1 MVSRHGWRSAS
12 LWARLAGMRLGLSVV
27 LSLALSLASC
37 GGEEPKAAAAD
48 AAQDA
53 SSATDTGPV
62 NNWAQGYTI
71 DLTFHG
77 GPADGKKLHLN
88 RDLFGLATVFS
99 FGSTHY
105 THGEVGFAM
114 TDTMQVDVG
123 GVQSQ
128 VEIILNFGFV
138 VGSSVNPVH
147 TDKAGEYPFSCRPP
161 MVRIFFK
168 NYWYRSTCAGLD
180 GKFVLTDYANTE
192 GGTMAGNFAGRIQ
205 AYFPDTSAPDDCDAS
220 HIAKTCKKPDW
231 YADVTGVFGFTLP
244 AKDGK

>member
-1 MVSRHGWRSAS
+1 MDRQRPSNQRQRWTRLLVALTTGAV
-12 LWARLAGMRLGLSVV
+12 LAG
-27 LSLALSLASC
+27 C
-37 GGEEPKAAAAD
+37 GGDVKPVSVDAVAD
-48 AAQDA
+48 VALDA
-53 SSATDTGPV
+53 TTANKDGGLA

-71 DLTFHG
+71 DLEFHG

-88 RDLFGLATVFS
+88 RDLFGVNTAFS

-114 TDTMQVDVG
+114 TDTLQVDVE

-128 VEIILNFGFV
+128 VEIILNFGLV

-147 TDKAGEYPFSCRPP
+147 TDKAGVYPFTCRPP

-168 NYWYRSTCAGLD
+168 NFWFRSTCTGLT
-180 GKFVLTDYANTE
+180 GKFDISDYANVE
-192 GGTMAGNFAGRIQ
+192 GGTMAGSFTGRIQ
-205 AYFPDTSAPDDCDAS
+205 AHFVDPSFPDDCDAT
-220 HIAKTCKKPDW
+220 HNAKTCNKPDW

-244 AKDGK
+244 PKDGK